1 MDLNCFVLVL
11 FTHSHFGFYGNL
23 ERCLIERKD
32 KIIMLTKKQWKELD
46 IKLDK
51 WDKLAF
57 KENRIKQKKKDIEK
71 DLNKLGHFIANN
83 HKLFL

>member
-1 MDLNCFVLVL
+1 
-11 FTHSHFGFYGNL
+11 
-23 ERCLIERKD
+23 
-32 KIIMLTKKQWKELD
+32 MLTKKQWKELD

-71 DLNKLGHFIANN
+71 DLNKLGHFIVNN